1 LRSRFFGFS
10 SRENRPKGAQLSL
23 RHNGFRHDWP
33 HPVSVVQPPNDA
45 DLLELFYRYAP
56 DEAERAADTGGQSG
70 EAVRV
75 SGLE

>member
-1 LRSRFFGFS
+1 
-10 SRENRPKGAQLSL
+10 
-23 RHNGFRHDWP
+23 
-33 HPVSVVQPPNDA
+33 VVQPPNDA